1 MAPSQLSQLKSAL
14 STAGLSRT
22 NSGGGKKGGANKS
35 QGKAG
40 LTNKDREKKQRK
52 LDDIK
57 QSLNKFDVRETKVK
71 NHVVG
76 RGQDV
81 KGTSGTPSQSRQK
94 GLEMVS
100 PGRVCRPRPPD
111 GCSTDDPIPSRE

>member
-14 STAGLSRT
+14 STAGLSRQS
-22 NSGGGKKGGANKS
+22 NGKKSGGNKS
-35 QGKAG
+35 SSKAG

-57 QSLNKFDVRETKVK
+57 QSLNKFDV
-71 NHVVG
+71 
-76 RGQDV
+76 

-100 PGRVCRPRPPD
+100 LA
-111 GCSTDDPIPSRE
+111 

>member
-14 STAGLSRT
+14 STAGLSRQS
-22 NSGGGKKGGANKS
+22 NGKKSGGNKS
-35 QGKAG
+35 SSKAG

-100 PGRVCRPRPPD
+100 LASSGSLALHVFASC
-111 GCSTDDPIPSRE
+111 